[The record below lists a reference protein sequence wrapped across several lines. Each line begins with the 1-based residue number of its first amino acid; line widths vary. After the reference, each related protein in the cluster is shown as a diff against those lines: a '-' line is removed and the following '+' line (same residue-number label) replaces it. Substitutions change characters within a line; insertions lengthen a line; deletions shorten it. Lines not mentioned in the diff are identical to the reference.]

1 MAGADRMT
9 IEEVVKQVMLD
20 EQADVLRS
28 AVEAVCAELKE
39 LEVAQQIG
47 AERGERRPDDRMA
60 HRNGYRAREWQTR
73 AGTLELQIPK
83 LRRRSE
89 FPSFW
94 SRAGALSKHCWR

>member
-1 MAGADRMT
+1 
-9 IEEVVKQVMLD
+9 VLD

-83 LRRRSE
+83 LRRGSE
-89 FPSFW
+89 FPSF
-94 SRAGALSKHCWR
+94 GAAPAL